1 MGFAA
6 TRSVRTYHG
15 SLPRR
20 FKSALA
26 HTSRG
31 TKSSSITIAA
41 LTSPAHRADHSSS
54 SRPPPHR
61 TPDPPCKSQK
71 SIDDGI
77 LSSPLG
83 SSKKPKL
90 SWRPV

>member
-41 LTSPAHRADHSSS
+41 LTSPAHNREIPCLYVCARARARVCVQGGRRDYT
-54 SRPPPHR
+54 PLTR
-61 TPDPPCKSQK
+61 TYA
-71 SIDDGI
+71 
-77 LSSPLG
+77 
-83 SSKKPKL
+83 
-90 SWRPV
+90 